1 MNHPDQALS
10 LWNTCMTSQPAKQKY
25 MSMKYGGPVIN
36 DFFFFVELTWATFD
50 PQTAIFFQ
58 DHWLT
63 SMNNCYKESGHSYW
77 LPRRSLSPALAWQR
91 HNILFISLHISVKT
105 GHHIFLHSAS
115 RKLGMYWQSY
125 KVVTR
130 LCLLLQRNELSVYG
144 LHKDNHEKL
153 KFPFYVRT
161 STQKNIF
168 ANETKKGLYANWL
181 EHKWQGVTPFLSQH
195 NSFYLH
201 TLFRKRKKIT

>member
-1 MNHPDQALS
+1 
-10 LWNTCMTSQPAKQKY
+10 

-77 LPRRSLSPALAWQR
+77 LPPRSLSPALAWQR
-91 HNILFISLHISVKT
+91 HNILFISLHIFLKT

-115 RKLGMYWQSY
+115 RKLGMYSLAY

-130 LCLLLQRNELSVYG
+130 LCFAAMATVSRAVQRNKLSVYG
-144 LHKDNHEKL
+144 LHKHNHDKV
-153 KFPFYVRT
+153 KFPFYVHT
-161 STQKNIF
+161 STHKTSLP
-168 ANETKKGLYANWL
+168 TKQNRASMRINHLTGTHMAR
-181 EHKWQGVTPFLSQH
+181 
-195 NSFYLH
+195 NSFY
-201 TLFRKRKKIT
+201 